1 MRTATKFFALLDV
14 ISILLLAKQFWA
26 IITHINEIPDQLLSQ
41 IRVVLTLPMFL
52 SLFLSAVGLFLFK
65 KFGFITYFIQF
76 PFRLIV
82 WIFSIGFITFLPE
95 ILNLG
100 ERWFD
105 ILFKI
110 CFIAEFFRLYFTIQ
124 IYRNNSLS

>member
-1 MRTATKFFALLDV
+1 MRTVTKFFALLDV

-100 ERWFD
+100 DRWFD

-124 IYRNNSLS
+124 IYRRELN

>member
-1 MRTATKFFALLDV
+1 MKLTAKFFALLDI
-14 ISILLLAKQFWA
+14 ISIILLAKQFWG
-26 IITHINEIPDQLLSQ
+26 IVTHINEIPDQVLSQ
-41 IRVVLTLPMFL
+41 IRVVLTLPLFL
-52 SLFLSAVGLFLFK
+52 SLFISATGLILFK

-95 ILNLG
+95 VLNLG

-124 IYRNNSLS
+124 IYRKELN

>member
-76 PFRLIV
+76 SFRLIV

-100 ERWFD
+100 DRWFD